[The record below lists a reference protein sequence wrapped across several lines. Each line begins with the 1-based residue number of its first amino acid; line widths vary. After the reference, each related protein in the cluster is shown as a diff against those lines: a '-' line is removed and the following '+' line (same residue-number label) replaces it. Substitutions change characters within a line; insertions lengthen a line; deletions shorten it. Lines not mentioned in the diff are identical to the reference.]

1 MNHYMGRIAMAEF
14 QRLWADGPVF
24 AQAEHVRLS
33 TDCVLLADFVRA
45 ERARR
50 GIDLGCA
57 SGAIALLLLWRNPAL
72 HMTGLELQREAAA
85 LAEENMERN
94 GLTERSRIVAGDIR
108 RHRELFAGGSFD
120 LVAANPPYYPLGSG
134 ALSPDPARAGAR
146 GETDCSLEE
155 LCAAAAW
162 LLRTGG
168 SFFLVYRPERLAEL
182 SAPCTAP
189 GWSPSGCAWSA
200 IGRRPR
206 PAWCWRRDAGAADRD
221 CAWSRH
227 CFSQGRTAERARST
241 GAFTTG
247 DTR

>member
-1 MNHYMGRIAMAEF
+1 MAEF

-94 GLTERSRIVAGDIR
+94 GLTDRSRIVAGDIR
-108 RHRELFAGGSFD
+108 RHRELFDGGSFD

-162 LLRTGG
+162 LLRSGG
-168 SFFLVYRPERLAEL
+168 SFCLVHKPERLSELFCAMHGAGLEPKRLRLVCHRTEAAPSLVLAE
-182 SAPCTAP
+182 
-189 GWSPSGCAWSA
+189 
-200 IGRRPR
+200 GRRGGR
-206 PAWCWRRDAGAADRD
+206 PGLRVEPTLFLTGPDGGESAEYRRIYHR
-221 CAWSRH
+221 
-227 CFSQGRTAERARST
+227 
-241 GAFTTG
+241 
-247 DTR
+247 